1 MASERAAGMKFGI
14 FDHLDRGAGSLQA
27 LYEDRLTLAE
37 AYDHAG
43 FHAYHLAEH
52 HATPLGCAPS
62 PSVFLAALAQRTR
75 KLRFGPLVYILPLYP
90 PLRLIDE
97 ICMLDQMS
105 GGRLE
110 LGVGRG
116 ISPIEVGFSNLDTAI
131 AQTMYTEALEI
142 LLQGLATRVL
152 NFQGKHYKFRDVPIV
167 LEPVQTPHPPLWCG
181 IGRPDGVPWA
191 ARNAVNVVGNLPAA
205 PMRAITDRYR
215 AEWMAL
221 GHSEQNLPLMGVTR
235 HIVIAETEREA
246 LDIARPAYNKW
257 RDDFLLLWQRH
268 HVRLPNPA
276 AIPADDFDAAERSGR
291 AVAGTSAKVA
301 DILRLDITEAGV
313 NYLLCRFC
321 FGDINRD
328 AALQSVQLFAR
339 DIMPAFA
346 PGLPDKA
353 PA

>member
-1 MASERAAGMKFGI
+1 MKFGI
-14 FDHLDRGAGSLQA
+14 FDHLDRGAGPLHA
-27 LYEDRLTLAE
+27 LYEDRLALAE
-37 AYDHAG
+37 AYDRAG

-75 KLRFGPLVYILPLYP
+75 KLRFGPLVYLLPLYP

-116 ISPIEVGFSNLDTAI
+116 ISPIEVGTFGLDTAT
-131 AQTMYTEALEI
+131 AQSMYTEALEV
-142 LLQGLATRVL
+142 LLQGLTTPIL
-152 NFQGKHYKFRDVPIV
+152 NFQGKHYKFRDVPMV
-167 LEPVQTPHPPLWCG
+167 LQPAQAPHPPLWCG
-181 IGRPDGVPWA
+181 IGRPDGAPWA
-191 ARNAVNVVGNLPAA
+191 ARNAVSIVTNLPA
-205 PMRAITDRYR
+205 PPTRAITDRYR

-221 GHSEQNLPLMGVTR
+221 GRSVQNLPLMGMTR
-235 HIVIAETEREA
+235 HVVVAATESEA
-246 LDIARPAYNKW
+246 LDTARPAYLKW
-257 RDDFLLLWQRH
+257 RENFLLLWQQH

-276 AIPADDFDAAERSGR
+276 ALPAETFDAAEQSGR

-301 DILRLDITEAGV
+301 DILRRDITEAGV

-321 FGDINRD
+321 FGDMPRD

-339 DIMPAFA
+339 DVMPAFA
-346 PGLPDKA
+346 PGLPDEA

>member
-1 MASERAAGMKFGI
+1 MKFGL
-14 FDHLDRGAGSLQA
+14 FDHLDRGAAPLQA
-27 LYEDRLTLAE
+27 LYEDRLALAE
-37 AYDHAG
+37 AYDRAG

-62 PSVFLAALAQRTR
+62 PSLFLAALAQRTR
-75 KLRFGPLVYILPLYP
+75 TLRFGPLVYILPLYS

-116 ISPIEVGFSNLDTAI
+116 ISPIEVGFFNLDTAT
-131 AQTMYTEALEI
+131 AQAMYTEALTVI
-142 LLQGLATRVL
+142 LQGLTTRTL
-152 NFQGKHYKFRDVPIV
+152 NFQGEHYNFRDVPMV
-167 LEPVQTPHPPLWCG
+167 LAPVQAPHPPLWCG

-221 GHSEQNLPLMGVTR
+221 GHTVQTLPLMGMTR
-235 HIVIAETEREA
+235 HIVVAETEREA
-246 LDIARPAYNKW
+246 LEIARPAYRKW
-257 RDDFLLLWQRH
+257 REDFLLLWHQH

-276 AIPADDFDAAERSGR
+276 ALPADDFDAAERSGR
-291 AVAGTSAKVA
+291 AIAGTGAKVTE
-301 DILRLDITEAGV
+301 ILRRDITEAGV

-321 FGDINRD
+321 FGTMPRD
-328 AALQSVQLFAR
+328 AALQSVRLFAR
-339 DIMPAFA
+339 NVMPLFA
-346 PGLPDKA
+346 PG

>member
-1 MASERAAGMKFGI
+1 MKFGI
-14 FDHLDRGAGSLQA
+14 FDHLDRGGGPLQA
-27 LYEDRLTLAE
+27 LYEDRLALAE
-37 AYDHAG
+37 AYDRAG

-75 KLRFGPLVYILPLYP
+75 RLRFGPLVYILPLYP

-116 ISPIEVGFSNLDTAI
+116 ISPIEVGFFGLDTAT
-131 AQTMYTEALEI
+131 AQALYDEALAVI
-142 LLQGLATRVL
+142 LQGLSAPVL
-152 NFQGKHYKFRDVPIV
+152 NFKGQHYNFRDVPMV
-167 LEPVQTPHPPLWCG
+167 LAPRQTPHPPLWCG

-191 ARNAVNVVGNLPAA
+191 ARHAVNLVGNLHAA

-221 GHSEQNLPLMGVTR
+221 GHGVQALPLMGVTR
-235 HIVIAETEREA
+235 HIVVAETEREA
-246 LDIARPAYNKW
+246 LDIARPAYRKW
-257 RDDFLLLWQRH
+257 REDFLLLWQQH

-276 AIPADDFDAAERSGR
+276 ALPAEHFEAAERSGR

-301 DILRLDITEAGV
+301 ETLRRDIVEAGV

-321 FGDINRD
+321 FGDMPRD
-328 AALQSVQLFAR
+328 AALHSVQLFAR

-346 PGLPDKA
+346 PGLPDQA